1 MGKKC
6 AWCDRH
12 IDGTV
17 YSYTYDGT
25 EWYFCC
31 DKHRQEHKQSHFGA
45 KIAANRAAVERRALA
60 EQAKLEREKT
70 LRAIDKKNK
79 EEHAYQEAERRKD
92 RSRWYPE
99 EWVRHLIDR
108 PEDAFQCPWDKL
120 TGVEF
125 AKLLSEK
132 PDLVPTTI
140 NWKDRMAADDWRS
153 LLIKQPRFAKFCQWA
168 KLDGS
173 TIFEIL
179 TENTSVM
186 DCATD
191 DLWKLLGAKMW
202 AALIWRTPEFVHE
215 YLEHIDIDKM
225 TAAANG
231 GDGMAAYIVSNAMD
245 DDEDAAVEYARKS
258 AEAGCKYGE
267 LYYAEIL
274 YGYSDPECV
283 KWFEIASRH
292 GMYLA
297 SAYLTLIYRF
307 GLFGKKPDADVAWEY
322 AQYDDSLKLDKHIS
336 DDGMSSFYRYY
347 VTVAYYEKD
356 GWKLPNTSED
366 LDLVWY
372 RTQRM
377 WHEAYRIINRI
388 GKVDVFL
395 AQLEAAKQY
404 GKKYMDAALKGFLD
418 QDGQVRNDVDDKT
431 KAFIEAYK
439 AAKTECAA
447 TNAASDSER
456 KPAEK
461 KVESRPADRPQKS
474 EAKVS
479 AASSKEVKTPS
490 RSIDNK
496 ANTTANKSKKKR
508 WKFVLL
514 GILFGWFGAHY
525 MYAKRWFLL
534 LLMLGSFG
542 TGVALIDKSEPNE
555 QSAQESAAPK
565 ADAQKKDASD
575 GNDVIA
581 SVCLLIW
588 LVMWLGGALFVK
600 KDGKGN
606 AM

>member
-1 MGKKC
+1 MAKC
-6 AWCDRH
+6 AWCGRH
-12 IDGTV
+12 IDGEV
-17 YSYTYDGT
+17 YTYTYGDKG
-25 EWYFCC
+25 WYFCC

-45 KIAANRAAVERRALA
+45 KIAAKHAADERRAVA

-70 LRAIDKKNK
+70 LRAIDRKN
-79 EEHAYQEAERRKD
+79 EEERAYREAERRKD

-99 EWVRHLIDR
+99 EWVRHLVDR

-140 NWKDRMAADDWRS
+140 NWKDRMAAEDWRS
-153 LLIKQPRFAKFCQWA
+153 LLIKQPRFATVCQWA

-186 DCATD
+186 DYATD
-191 DLWKLLGAKMW
+191 DLWKLVGVKMW
-202 AALIWRTPEFVHE
+202 AALIWRAPEFVHE
-215 YLEHIDIDKM
+215 FLEHIDIDKM
-225 TAAANG
+225 TAAADG

-245 DDEDAAVEYARKS
+245 DDEDAAVGYARKS

-274 YGYSDPECV
+274 YGNSDPECV
-283 KWFEIASRH
+283 KWFEKASRQ
-292 GMYLA
+292 GMYRA

-307 GLFGKKPDADVAWEY
+307 GLFGKGADASVAREF
-322 AQYDDSLKLDKHIS
+322 AQFDRDDMQKVQKHFG
-336 DDGMSSFYRYY
+336 DG
-347 VTVAYYEKD
+347 D
-356 GWKLPNTSED
+356 ED
-366 LDLVWY
+366 LRKFYTSYKKVSDSGDEE
-372 RTQRM
+372 RRM
-377 WHEAYRIINRI
+377 SFLPMMWKCAYRVIKRDF
-388 GKVDVFL
+388 GVDVFL
-395 AQLEAAKQY
+395 AELKAAKQY
-404 GKKYMDAALKGFLD
+404 GKKYMDAALGHFLD
-418 QDGQVRNDVDDKT
+418 QDGQVRDDVDDKT
-431 KAFIEAYK
+431 KAFIDAYK

-447 TNAASDSER
+447 SKPASDSER

-555 QSAQESAAPK
+555 QRAQESAAPK

>member
-6 AWCDRH
+6 AWCDCH

-25 EWYFCC
+25 KWYFCC
-31 DKHRQEHKQSHFGA
+31 DKHRQEHKQSHFGD
-45 KIAANRAAVERRALA
+45 KIAAKRAA
-60 EQAKLEREKT
+60 EQARLEREKT

-92 RSRWYPE
+92 RSRWYPG
-99 EWVRHLIDR
+99 EWVKHLIDR

-120 TGVEF
+120 TGVELAELLG
-125 AKLLSEK
+125 AKPELA
-132 PDLVPTTI
+132 PTSI
-140 NWKDRMAADDWRS
+140 NWQDRMGADDWRS
-153 LLIKQPRFAKFCQWA
+153 LLIKQPRFAKFCKWA
-168 KLDGS
+168 KLDGAK
-173 TIFEIL
+173 IFEIL
-179 TENTSVM
+179 SENTAVVEY
-186 DCATD
+186 ATD
-191 DLWKLLGAKMW
+191 DLWKQLGEEMW
-202 AALIWRTPEFVHE
+202 AALLWRAPDLVYECI
-215 YLEHIDIDKM
+215 EHVDMDKI
-225 TAAANG
+225 TVAADSGNG
-231 GDGMAAYIVSNAMD
+231 AAAYIVSHTID
-245 DDEDAAVEYARKS
+245 DDEVAAVEYARKS

-274 YGYSDPECV
+274 YGCSDPECV

-336 DDGMSSFYRYY
+336 DDGMSSFYRCYI
-347 VTVAYYEKD
+347 TVAYYEKD
-356 GWKLPNTSED
+356 GRKLPNTSED

-388 GKVDVFL
+388 GKLDAFL

-418 QDGQVRNDVDDKT
+418 QDGQVRDDVDDKT

-439 AAKTECAA
+439 AAKTKSEDQKI
-447 TNAASDSER
+447 ASDSLH
-456 KPAEK
+456 KSVK
-461 KVESRPADRPQKS
+461 KQDGGRSTMQSPKHEAGHPVVSSPKVNPQGRTVD
-474 EAKVS
+474 A
-479 AASSKEVKTPS
+479 
-490 RSIDNK
+490 K
-496 ANTTANKSKKKR
+496 ANYNAIKTSKKR

-514 GILFGWFGAHY
+514 GLLFGWLGAHY
-525 MYAKRWFLL
+525 MYAKRWLMLL
-534 LLMLGSFG
+534 LTLGSFA
-542 TGVALIDKSEPNE
+542 TGVVMMNKSESNQKEVPVQTE
-555 QSAQESAAPK
+555 QQTEG
-565 ADAQKKDASD
+565 DASK
-575 GNDVIA
+575 GNSEAIGA
-581 SVCLLIW
+581 VCLVLW

-600 KDGKGN
+600 RDGKGN
-606 AM
+606 RM